1 MQFIGGLLAKSYHD
15 AYLEET
21 SSAGAGG
28 GPAGGIGEWT
38 WRTRARPA
46 RGERLSEGRQARVS
60 ERPSMAEV
68 SSPVDVVPRRGATTA
83 RQFLAP
89 VFQFETW
96 DAGEVFRVISHKG
109 KACL

>member
-1 MQFIGGLLAKSYHD
+1 MRSLKCRG
-15 AYLEET
+15 
-21 SSAGAGG
+21 GG

-46 RGERLSEGRQARVS
+46 ESERLSEGHQARVS

-83 RQFLAP
+83 RHLDSLGM
-89 VFQFETW
+89 W
-96 DAGEVFRVISHKG
+96 
-109 KACL
+109 LYY